1 MYHIAVNRP
10 MNCGFVHS
18 SCVIDV
24 DLFLPNNTL
33 NTTVTNEIAVQM

>member
-1 MYHIAVNRP
+1 MHNIVINWSI
-10 MNCGFVHS
+10 NCGFVHS

-24 DLFLPNNTL
+24 DLALPNNTL

>member
-1 MYHIAVNRP
+1 MYNVAVNRP
-10 MNCGFVHS
+10 INGGYVHS

-24 DLFLPNNTL
+24 DLVLTKYNS